1 MQALKRRRTDAY
13 LADTPVILNKTPD
26 ESDGNA
32 RDILIEDL
40 PLGDD
45 IDYEFELEIFDSESE
60 QEDREEREPDPEE
73 QEPLDL
79 AALWA
84 YHFDYHARGN

>member
-84 YHFDYHARGN
+84 YHFD